1 LRPRPA
7 LATAA
12 EAASGDWRQSRGDAR
27 NSAVARLQAPA
38 SDPVRSWTFEASG
51 RVFGFAPNMT
61 VWSSP
66 ALGVIEGRA
75 VIAIG
80 SYDKNVYL
88 LDAASGSLRWKF
100 TTGDGV
106 FAAPAIY
113 RDGSRSMLFVA
124 SSDRLLYALDGATG
138 QRLWI
143 HSVQE
148 HTSTLGGARL
158 AAPCVIDVAGQ
169 PTVFVAHWVWD
180 RSLARNQQEA
190 GVSALVASDGRP
202 LWRTP
207 LGDNELTAPL
217 CALVAG
223 QPRLFVGSQNGN
235 LYALDAA
242 SGQRLWQHTELD
254 AIRSPP
260 ALELVDGRPHLV
272 VASKYGLV
280 RALDAASGTEI
291 WRFKTGERIT
301 GSPAIAHVGDRD
313 LVVVG
318 AFDRTLYALDLRSG
332 QPVWRYWARGGI
344 YASPALLVDGET
356 GSAIAASWDHHLHGV
371 SIVDGQPQWL
381 AYTGQ
386 PLWESLA
393 YGESNWSSPAAAQ
406 INGSWMVYAGSYSGT
421 LYGLPLDQI
430 AGKQV
435 FGPRANVGFWISLP
449 LSLLAVVG
457 LALLL
462 TRTARRRQRARLN
475 AA

>member
-1 LRPRPA
+1 MVRLR
-7 LATAA
+7 
-12 EAASGDWRQSRGDAR
+12 
-27 NSAVARLQAPA
+27 APA

-51 RVFGFAPNMT
+51 RVFGFTPDMT

-66 ALGVIEGRA
+66 ALGVVDGRA
-75 VIAIG
+75 AIAIG

-88 LDAASGSLRWKF
+88 LDAASGGLLWKF
-100 TTGDGV
+100 TTGSGV
-106 FAAPAIY
+106 FAAPAIFD
-113 RDGSRSMLFVA
+113 DGARSVLFAA

-138 QRLWI
+138 RRLWI

-148 HTSTLGGARL
+148 HTATLGGARL
-158 AAPCVIDVAGQ
+158 AAPCVLDVAGE
-169 PTVFVAHWVWD
+169 PRVLLAHWVWD

-190 GVSALVASDGRP
+190 AVSALAASDGRRH
-202 LWRTP
+202 WRTQ

-217 CALVAG
+217 CADVAG

-242 SGQRLWQHTELD
+242 SGQLLWQHTELD

-260 ALELVDGRPHLV
+260 ALATVGGRPQLV

-280 RALDAASGTEI
+280 RALDAGSGAEI
-291 WRFKTGERIT
+291 WRYKTGERIT
-301 GSPAIAHVGDRD
+301 GSPAIARVGDRD

-318 AFDRTLYALDLRSG
+318 AFDRTLYALDLASG

-344 YASPALLVDGET
+344 YASPALLVDGDA

-393 YGESNWSSPAAAQ
+393 YGESSWSSPVAAQ
-406 INGSWMVYAGSYSGT
+406 INGRWMVYAGSYSGT

-430 AGKQV
+430 AGKRV
-435 FGPRANVGFWISLP
+435 FGGRANVGFWISLP

-462 TRTARRRQRARLN
+462 TRAARRRQRARVN